1 VTKAGGGYLSVAP
14 GVVRVQLVT
23 DFLGETGHG
32 ASSAAQWFALVA
44 LVGALAYGAL
54 ALARDGARARPL
66 ACCWRGRYLT
76 FLIPVGVIVLARAAV
91 RSGSA
96 RGAGATASNQHE
108 RVQSRVGPA

>member
-66 ACCWRGRYLT
+66 ALLLAWTVSDLPDPGRGDRARTRRGTQRVSARRGRDG
-76 FLIPVGVIVLARAAV
+76 FQ
-91 RSGSA
+91 SA
-96 RGAGATASNQHE
+96 
-108 RVQSRVGPA
+108 